1 MAGPIVAIVD
11 RDNDASLV
19 VIALKLDQIHK
30 ARLIE
35 LAKKVPKN
43 VPRPHIAD
51 SPVTN
56 QPSSRAEEITVDY
69 EYSFPI
75 SVHTKGIRT
84 TNVRIERA
92 KDARWGQN
100 VHLEANLTSLSSTL
114 HDRVHT
120 KSTVNAEGE
129 CVLDIEVD
137 WSIWD
142 LGLTNAEIRIFL
154 PITEA
159 THPGIRV
166 DIPTGAI
173 GVTML
178 GSTRLK
184 HLDLTTAHGPAHLS
198 DVSADTIK
206 LTAHNGNITAH
217 DITAKQ
223 VEITGKAAWMDID
236 DVKAERLVATSS
248 DAIISLKDIEAT
260 IVSATT
266 TNARIGLGNVKAD
279 TLTVSTTNGEVVS
292 GNVYA
297 AACDVKVTN
306 GEIEGN
312 WSPGKKLYLSTSDAK
327 IKAQIFFGSDEQL
340 EIVATSK
347 NAPVQLDLPASYTG
361 GFSLETSGYY
371 KAFIHTHT
379 GIKEQPVLYFS
390 QPDKKVGTIGD
401 RTGKRNSVRIISEE
415 APVTINFGS
424 L

>member
-1 MAGPIVAIVD
+1 MSNAD
-11 RDNDASLV
+11 TMNTSASSSRAPQP
-19 VIALKLDQIHK
+19 VIK
-30 ARLIE
+30 
-35 LAKKVPKN
+35 
-43 VPRPHIAD
+43 
-51 SPVTN
+51 
-56 QPSSRAEEITVDY
+56 QPSSRSEEIIVDY
-69 EYSFPI
+69 EYSSSI
-75 SVHTKGIRT
+75 SVRTKGIRA

-100 VHLEANLTSLSSTL
+100 VHLETSITSLSTTL
-114 HDRVHT
+114 HSRVST
-120 KSTVNAEGE
+120 KSTINAEGE
-129 CVLDIEVD
+129 CALEIEVD

-142 LGLTNAEIRIFL
+142 FGLTNAEICIVL
-154 PITEA
+154 PITEVV
-159 THPGIRV
+159 HPGIRV

-178 GSTRLK
+178 GNTRLK
-184 HLDLTTAHGPAHLS
+184 YLDLSTTHGPAHLS

-236 DVKAERLVATSS
+236 DVKAEKLVATSS
-248 DAIISLKDIEAT
+248 DAIISLKDVEAT
-260 IVSATT
+260 VVSATT

-279 TLTVSTTNGEVVS
+279 TLTVSTTKGEVVS
-292 GNVYA
+292 SNVYA
-297 AACDVKVTN
+297 TACDVKVTN
-306 GEIEGN
+306 GDIEGN

-340 EIVATSK
+340 EIVATSS

-361 GFSLETSGYY
+361 GFSLETSGFY

-379 GIKEQPVLYFS
+379 GSKEQPVLYFS

-401 RTGKRNSVRIISEE
+401 RTRKRNSVRIISKE
-415 APVTINFGS
+415 APVIINLGS

>member
-1 MAGPIVAIVD
+1 M
-11 RDNDASLV
+11 DNAATPTSLGQ
-19 VIALKLDQIHK
+19 A
-30 ARLIE
+30 
-35 LAKKVPKN
+35 P
-43 VPRPHIAD
+43 
-51 SPVTN
+51 
-56 QPSSRAEEITVDY
+56 QPAVSQPNSRSEEITVDY
-69 EYSFPI
+69 AYSTPI
-75 SVHTKGIRT
+75 FVHTKGIRT
-84 TNVRIERA
+84 SNVRIERA
-92 KDARWGQN
+92 KDTRWGQN
-100 VHLEANLTSLSSTL
+100 VHFEAIITSLSSTL
-114 HDRVHT
+114 HNRVRT

-129 CVLDIEVD
+129 YVLSIEVD

-159 THPGIRV
+159 MHPGIRV

-178 GSTRLK
+178 GNTRLR
-184 HLDLTTAHGPAHLS
+184 HLNLSTAHGPAHLS

-206 LTAHNGNITAH
+206 LAAHNGNITAH

-236 DVKAERLVATSS
+236 DVKAEKLVADST

-260 IVSATT
+260 TVSATT

-279 TLTVSTTNGEVVS
+279 TLTVCTTNGEVVS
-292 GNVYA
+292 SNVHA
-297 AACDVKVTN
+297 AACDVKTTN

-312 WSPGKKLYLSTSDAK
+312 WSPGKKLYLSTVGAK
-327 IKAQIFFGSDEQL
+327 IKAQVFFGSDEQL
-340 EIVATSK
+340 EIVAISK
-347 NAPVQLDLPASYTG
+347 NAPVQVDLPASYAG

-401 RTGKRNSVRIISEE
+401 RAGKRNSVRIISEE